1 MESRIER
8 GNGLSQ
14 LWQQARIATLD
25 EMVGNADALGAL
37 RAVQSGFVLIYGPM
51 GCGKT
56 STALAW
62 AKERTGVAIE
72 ESQTVSAPGKYH
84 VQHVHASLFELDDA
98 VNRKIFFYWSTPTL
112 LLVDEAHEMTLKRQ
126 QSKLKTIPNR
136 PDLTLVLITSEP
148 DQIEAS
154 IRDRCAKIRLG
165 PLSARE
171 LKPMVE
177 RACRVRSFPFDNTI
191 TQALNRAEI
200 FRPRAILNV
209 VDSLSRGVP
218 LAQAIV
224 GQ

>member
-1 MESRIER
+1 M
-8 GNGLSQ
+8 SQ
-14 LWQQARIATLD
+14 LWQSARISTLD
-25 EMVGNADALGAL
+25 EMVGNAEAIAAL
-37 RAVQSGFVLIYGPM
+37 RAVESGFVLIHGPM
-51 GCGKT
+51 GTGKT

-62 AKERTGVAIE
+62 AKERMGKAIE
-72 ESQTVSAPGKYH
+72 ESQTLSAPGKFY
-84 VQHVHASLFELDDA
+84 VQHVHASLFDFDDA
-98 VNRKIFFYWSTPTL
+98 VNRKVFFYWNTPTL

-177 RACRVRSFPFDNTI
+177 RACRVRGIAFDSAI

-218 LAQAIV
+218 LGQAVV